1 LYPRLLGISLTFTLF
16 LFLDTLV
23 NRFSMHIECGTVV
36 YYLQIHISVVWCCII
51 YLIMLFITRKDIITV
66 FEWAL
71 QEFSF
76 VAACRRIVKKI
87 KFVSTLFLF
96 SVKIFIDCKVI
107 VTTCWCIGCKVTFTA
122 ALWCRVNG
130 SIYFF
135 CTLMHKCK
143 ILPLSKK

>member
-1 LYPRLLGISLTFTLF
+1 MYPRLLGISLTFTLF

-23 NRFSMHIECGTVV
+23 NRFAMHIECGTVV

-87 KFVSTLFLF
+87 KFVSTSPPILDKVRLTKHNFLHKIAWRGCQLNKIELFF
-96 SVKIFIDCKVI
+96 WK
-107 VTTCWCIGCKVTFTA
+107 
-122 ALWCRVNG
+122 
-130 SIYFF
+130 
-135 CTLMHKCK
+135 TLYGTNT
-143 ILPLSKK
+143 LR